1 LLAKKKKTEPE
12 KKTEKST
19 SSYRRPVLRVRDA
32 ELLRV
37 DVHELELE
45 VRDAVG
51 ILGLEH
57 EGDDVAGVL
66 GLFFFFFFK
75 CKEGVAVEVE
85 RESGKF
91 ERERRA
97 SERAVDDDR
106 RQLDLRIWWLA

>member
-1 LLAKKKKTEPE
+1 MREGERESEGEFWDFFPSLARKKKKKLNPI
-12 KKTEKST
+12 KTEKST

-66 GLFFFFFFK
+66 GLFFFFFF
-75 CKEGVAVEVE
+75 
-85 RESGKF
+85 F
-91 ERERRA
+91 
-97 SERAVDDDR
+97 
-106 RQLDLRIWWLA
+106 

>member
-1 LLAKKKKTEPE
+1 MREGERESEGEFWDFFPSLARKKKKKTEPE

-45 VRDAVG
+45 VRDVVG

-66 GLFFFFFFK
+66 GLFFFFFK
-75 CKEGVAVEVE
+75 
-85 RESGKF
+85 
-91 ERERRA
+91 
-97 SERAVDDDR
+97 
-106 RQLDLRIWWLA
+106 